1 MNNLASRPSNNNLL
15 SLGVYLRGDVSA
27 MADLALG
34 LSKTTGSSG
43 SSLSNHMAD
52 KDTDQFEQGFTRSLV
67 QNDEETLQW
76 FADALDHI
84 ERGAYGACERKIS
97 QQRLNVL
104 SFTAYYVKCASE
116 IQAG

>member
-1 MNNLASRPSNNNLL
+1 MNNLASRPPNNNLL
-15 SLGVYLRGDVSA
+15 SLGVCLRGDVSA
-27 MADLALG
+27 
-34 LSKTTGSSG
+34 
-43 SSLSNHMAD
+43 MAD
-52 KDTDQFEQGFTRSLV
+52 KDTDQFEQEFTRSLV